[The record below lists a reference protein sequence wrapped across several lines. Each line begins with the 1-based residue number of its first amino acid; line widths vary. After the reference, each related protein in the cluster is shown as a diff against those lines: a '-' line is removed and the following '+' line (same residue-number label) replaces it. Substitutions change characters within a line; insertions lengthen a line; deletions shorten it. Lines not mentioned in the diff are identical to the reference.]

1 MAGGD
6 TDGAT
11 GAFAAPLVRL
21 TLFVAGLAVLAG
33 LAALAGRASGID
45 VDDATAPG
53 HETLSAP
60 SSGVG
65 NGLSDSSAGLRLA
78 LGPTN
83 LSAGTPAQLRLQIT
97 DENGS
102 AVTDLDETHDEPPLH
117 LILVRRD
124 LTGYQHLH
132 PVRSGDGF
140 RVELI
145 LPRAGIWRAYADFEI
160 GGEKVVLGRDL
171 VVPGRFTPQSL
182 ATPAHSATTAGYRV
196 QITSGELRAGAEQ
209 TVSFDVRRGSQP
221 VKLEPYLGAEGHL
234 VAIREDDLAYLHVHP
249 LESSAPGVA
258 FDAEFA
264 EPGRYALFLQFKH
277 AGRVQTAPFTI
288 EVTR

>member
-1 MAGGD
+1 MA
-6 TDGAT
+6 DGAT
-11 GAFAAPLVRL
+11 GALAAPLVRL

-33 LAALAGRASGID
+33 LAALAGRASGLD

-53 HETLSAP
+53 HATMFET
-60 SSGVG
+60 SGVG
-65 NGLSDSSAGLRLA
+65 NGLSDSSSGFRLA
-78 LGPTN
+78 LSPTT
-83 LSAGTPAQLRLQIT
+83 LSVGIPAQLKLRIT

-102 AVTDLDETHDEPPLH
+102 EVTDLDETDDEPPLH

-132 PVRSGDGF
+132 PARSGHGF
-140 RVELI
+140 TVELT
-145 LPRAGIWRAYADFEI
+145 LPASGVWRAYADFEI

-171 VVPGRFTPQSL
+171 VVPGRFTPQPL
-182 ATPAHSATTAGYRV
+182 APPARTATAAGYRV
-196 QITSGELRAGAEQ
+196 EIASGKLRAAAEQ
-209 TVSFDVRRGSQP
+209 RVSFDVRRGRRT
-221 VKLEPYLGAEGHL
+221 VTLERYLGAEGHL
-234 VAIREDDLAYLHVHP
+234 VAIRQEDLAYLHVHP

-264 EPGRYALFLQFKH
+264 EPGRYALILQFKH

-288 EVTR
+288 DVTR

>member
-1 MAGGD
+1 MAE
-6 TDGAT
+6 GAT

-33 LAALAGRASGID
+33 LAALAGRASGLD

-53 HETLSAP
+53 HGTMSET

-65 NGLSDSSAGLRLA
+65 NGLSDSSAGFRLA
-78 LGPTN
+78 LSPTI
-83 LSAGTPAQLRLQIT
+83 LSARIPAQLKLQIT
-97 DENGS
+97 DVNGS
-102 AVTDLDETHDEPPLH
+102 AVTGLDETDDEPPLH

-132 PVRSGDGF
+132 PARSDDGF
-140 RVELI
+140 TVGLT
-145 LPRAGIWRAYADFEI
+145 LPVAGVWRAYADFEI

-182 ATPAHSATTAGYRV
+182 APPARSATTAGYRV
-196 QITSGELRAGAEQ
+196 EITSGELRAGAEQ
-209 TVSFDVRRGSQP
+209 RVSFDVRRGGQP

-234 VAIREDDLAYLHVHP
+234 VAIREEDLAYLHVHP

-264 EPGRYALFLQFKH
+264 EPGRYALILQFKH

-288 EVTR
+288 DVTR